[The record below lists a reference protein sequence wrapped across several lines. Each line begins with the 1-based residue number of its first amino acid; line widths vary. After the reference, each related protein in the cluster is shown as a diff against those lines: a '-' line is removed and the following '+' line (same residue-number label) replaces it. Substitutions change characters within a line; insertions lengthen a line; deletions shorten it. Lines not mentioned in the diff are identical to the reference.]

1 MQSRAPDEGSTRL
14 MSEAIF
20 SRACIRERLMRE
32 AIIERACTR
41 AQVGRIRARNH
52 LACMNPSAHE
62 WNIDGKCAR
71 PRLHL
76 DVRREVDL
84 HGERREVAN
93 VRAIEEHGNP
103 PLRAQRHA
111 EEEVHRRPP
120 IKIAGIVH
128 VAMGASRVDLMR
140 EAIRRIQSGDGSKS
154 SGPDE
159 GGNQECGPPDE
170 GRNQRPSVA
179 IKSQSESSEVISGHP
194 RSSEIISVPGW
205 RYATGSAES

>member
-1 MQSRAPDEGSTRL
+1 
-14 MSEAIF
+14 
-20 SRACIRERLMRE
+20 
-32 AIIERACTR
+32 
-41 AQVGRIRARNH
+41 
-52 LACMNPSAHE
+52 MNSSAHE

-140 EAIRRIQSGDGSKS
+140 EAIKSVVHLMRDALSDHPWPSRANQSHQRS
-154 SGPDE
+154 SVVL
-159 GGNQECGPPDE
+159 
-170 GRNQRPSVA
+170 R
-179 IKSQSESSEVISGHP
+179 GHP
-194 RSSEIISVPGW
+194 RSSVYQDGDTPRDRQKVDIAEEDREPHDGSTEPSLVLAAADDWGGATPSPNRPG
-205 RYATGSAES
+205 RHRHVDGAERLVVSGHELEEDLRGNQR